1 VACAPVGGAV
11 TAEQR
16 SELRS
21 FAGIAAYFGW
31 LLLMGAA
38 MGFRL

>member
-1 VACAPVGGAV
+1 MS
-11 TAEQR
+11 AEQR

-21 FAGIAAYFGW
+21 FACIVAYFGW